1 VATSGPFSE
10 RAALS
15 LVANRIDPELRPPGP
30 GARAERAASFASS
43 ARAIFL
49 KDLVLWMR
57 QPLQVLGSLLV
68 PVSYTLVVF
77 LGAHATSREPAA
89 VVNLDR
95 GPVGAHLAQAIVNA
109 DVFRVYEV
117 SPARA
122 SQMYADLQVSTVI
135 TIPPDLSQRVA
146 AHEQVPVDVR
156 ANNLN
161 FDLAGDIRRSVPDAI
176 TTYYQGL
183 GRASPVKVT
192 IAETHLRPRDIQLY
206 QYSVLPVIILIVTV
220 NGIISTGMAVAGE
233 FEKRTVKELLLA
245 PISRFT
251 IIAGKMMAGFL
262 STFVLATA
270 MLVVGAA
277 ANFTRPQGLY
287 WLEAIGA
294 IALSSA
300 FSAGLGIAI
309 GTWFQRKQPVS
320 VGATIAAVELFAL
333 AGGIGVI
340 FFEPLWLQRI
350 AAFDPLT
357 YGIHALQ
364 MAVFYNS
371 SDDVLRDFIVLACAS
386 AAAAAAGTLAMRR
399 RLIAH

>member
-1 VATSGPFSE
+1 
-10 RAALS
+10 LS
-15 LVANRIDPELRPPGP
+15 LIADRPAPELLPPGS
-30 GARAERAASFASS
+30 GRRRSSAVVFAASVW
-43 ARAIFL
+43 AIFV
-49 KDLVLWMR
+49 KDLWLWAR
-57 QPLQVLGSLLV
+57 QPLQVIGSLLV

-77 LGAHATSREPAA
+77 LGANATTQEPAA
-89 VVNLDR
+89 VVNLDH
-95 GPVGAHLAQAIVNA
+95 GKVGVQLAQAIVNA
-109 DVFRVYEV
+109 GVFRVYEV
-117 SPARA
+117 SPAVA
-122 SQMYADLQVSTVI
+122 NQMYDDLKVSTVV
-135 TIPPDLSQRVA
+135 TIPADTSQRVD
-146 AHEQVPVDVR
+146 AHEQAPINVR

-161 FDLAGDIRRSVPDAI
+161 FDLEGDILRSVPDSI

-183 GRASPVKVT
+183 GTASPIKVT
-192 IAETHLRPRDIQLY
+192 IAETHLRARDIQLY

-245 PISRFT
+245 PVSRFT
-251 IIAGKMMAGFL
+251 IIAGKMMAGFV

-270 MLVVGAA
+270 MLVVGSIAG
-277 ANFTRPQGLY
+277 FTRPQGFY

-294 IALSSA
+294 IAFSSL

-309 GTWFQRKQPVS
+309 GTWFQRRQPVS

-340 FFEPLWLQRI
+340 YFEPEWLQRI

-357 YGIHALQ
+357 YGIHSLQ

-371 SDDVLRDFIVLACAS
+371 TQYLARDWIVLACTS
-386 AAAAAAGTLAMRR
+386 AAAAIAGTLAMRR
-399 RLIAH
+399 HLVAH

>member
-1 VATSGPFSE
+1 MSIVADREVRHSPGQ
-10 RAALS
+10 
-15 LVANRIDPELRPPGP
+15 PGP
-30 GARAERAASFASS
+30 GRRWTSVAALVASAWS
-43 ARAIFL
+43 IFG
-49 KDLVLWMR
+49 KDLMLWMR
-57 QPLQVLGSLLV
+57 QPLQIIGSLLV

-77 LGAHATSREPAA
+77 LGAQATSREPAA

-95 GPVGAHLAQAIVNA
+95 GPVGAQLARAIVNA
-109 DVFRVYEV
+109 GVFRVYLA

-122 SQMYADLQVSTVI
+122 NQMYDDLQVSVVI

-146 AHEQVPVDVR
+146 AHQRAPVDVR

-176 TTYYQGL
+176 TTYYAGL
-183 GRASPVKVT
+183 GRDSPVKVT
-192 IAETHLRPRDIQLY
+192 IAEHNLRQRDVQLY

-220 NGIISTGMAVAGE
+220 NGIISSGMAVAGE
-233 FEKRTVKELLLA
+233 FEKKTIKELLLA
-245 PISRFT
+245 PVSRFT

-277 ANFTRPQGLY
+277 ANLTRPQGIY

-294 IALSSA
+294 IALSST

-340 FFEPLWLQRI
+340 FFEPEWLQRI

-357 YGIHALQ
+357 YGIHSLQ

-371 SDDVLRDFIVLACAS
+371 STGVLRDFIVLACTS
-386 AAAAAAGTLAMRR
+386 AAAAVAGSLAMRR
-399 RLIAH
+399 GLKAH

>member
-1 VATSGPFSE
+1 M
-10 RAALS
+10 S
-15 LVANRIDPELRPPGP
+15 LVADRAGPELRPPGH
-30 GARAERAASFASS
+30 GVSGERAGSFATSV
-43 ARAIFL
+43 RAIFL
-49 KDLVLWMR
+49 KDLLLWMR
-57 QPLQVLGSLLV
+57 QPLQIIGSLLV

-77 LGAHATSREPAA
+77 LGAQATSREPAA
-89 VVNLDR
+89 VVNLDH
-95 GPVGAHLAQAIVNA
+95 GPVGAQLANAIVNA
-109 DVFRVYEV
+109 GVFRVYQV

-122 SQMYADLQVSTVI
+122 SQMYANLQVSTVI
-135 TIPPDLSQRVA
+135 TIPPDLTQRVD
-146 AHEQVPVDVR
+146 AHEQAPVKVV

-183 GRASPVKVT
+183 GHASPIKVT
-192 IAETHLRPRDIQLY
+192 IAETHLRARDVQLY

-220 NGIISTGMAVAGE
+220 NGIISSGMAVAGE

-245 PISRFT
+245 PVSRFT
-251 IIAGKMMAGFL
+251 IIAGKMMAGFV

-270 MLVVGAA
+270 MLVVGAIV
-277 ANFTRPQGLY
+277 NFTRPEGGY

-300 FSAGLGIAI
+300 FSTGLGVAI

-340 FFEPLWLQRI
+340 YFEPGWLQRI

-371 SDDVLRDFIVLACAS
+371 STEVIRDYIVLACAS
-386 AAAAAAGTLAMRR
+386 AAAALAGTLAMRR